1 MILSTIF
8 RKVSLERLSSPEQ
21 LDQMVQVTDPKGWI
35 ALAGLGALL
44 LAAVGWG
51 IWGSI
56 PTEVQG
62 DGILLRQGG
71 ISDLVSNA
79 AGQIQE
85 MLVGVG
91 DVIEKGQPVARI
103 QQDALLRQIAD
114 DRAKLALLRSQYED
128 AVRVSN
134 QQKQLRA
141 RDLAQ
146 QRADLQRS
154 IESLEK
160 DVSLLR
166 ERLDA
171 QQGLLNDGLITKE
184 TFLTTQQSLNAK
196 RDQLAQA
203 RLDLSGLDLK
213 RIEADQALDQ
223 QLETR
228 QTAIRDLE
236 LEIKELNAKLGE
248 NVNVLSPYSGRVL
261 EVLANRGDVVNPGT
275 AILSVEVLSENL
287 QAVLFVPAS
296 EGKRVQ
302 PGMTVRVTPSTVK
315 REEYGSMLGKVTWVA
330 EFPSTSRGMIRLLGN
345 EALVT
350 KLMQQGPP
358 VQVNVALE
366 RDPATPTGYRWSS
379 SRGPNLK
386 ISSGTLASGDIV
398 VQEDRPVRLIIPK
411 VREATGL

>member
-1 MILSTIF
+1 
-8 RKVSLERLSSPEQ
+8 
-21 LDQMVQVTDPKGWI
+21 
-35 ALAGLGALL
+35 
-44 LAAVGWG
+44 
-51 IWGSI
+51 
-56 PTEVQG
+56 
-62 DGILLRQGG
+62 
-71 ISDLVSNA
+71 
-79 AGQIQE
+79 

-103 QQDALLRQIAD
+103 QQDALLRQIAG
-114 DRAKLALLRSQYED
+114 DRAKLGALRSQYED
-128 AVRVSN
+128 AARISS

-154 IESLEK
+154 SESLEK
-160 DVSLLR
+160 DISLLR

-213 RIEADQALDQ
+213 RIEADQQLDQ

-236 LEIKELNAKLGE
+236 LEIKDLTAKLGE

-275 AILSVEVLSENL
+275 PILSVEVLSENL

-296 EGKRVQ
+296 AGKKVQ
-302 PGMTVRVTPSTVK
+302 PGMTVRLSPSTVK
-315 REEYGSMLGKVTWVA
+315 REEYGSLLGKVTWVA
-330 EFPSTSRGMIRLLGN
+330 EFPSTSRGMTRLLGN

-350 KLMQQGPP
+350 KLMAQGPP
-358 VQVNVALE
+358 IQVNVALE

-386 ISSGTLASGDIV
+386 ISSGTLASGDVV